1 MNVCKLCWKNFK
13 KTKFKNR
20 TETQPKKIPDDSLRE
35 NNSTRTD
42 EREERWKV
50 RPTAFKTFAAESR
63 AVGGWEDDFLVSFLS
78 SLHEVVHA

>member
-1 MNVCKLCWKNFK
+1 MSANFAGRILK
-13 KTKFKNR
+13 RPNLKTEPRHN
-20 TETQPKKIPDDSLRE
+20 PKKIPDDSLRE